1 MRVRNISHSYKLQED
16 WNTYDRDNFKF
27 KVLEEIDDNLKIII
41 QKCLLYILEDKYIK
55 QYNSINNGYN
65 IEETLELI
73 LKGEKPIF
81 EGMEIK
87 KKQIFIMKNIINN
100 IKINNGMY
108 VSIDKTKRIKSTN
121 NKNISLEY
129 LYNNDNIKFIIDH
142 CKNYIFQDEYETM
155 SKVFEKNGFYTK
167 RIYQILRDINI
178 LYNSNNVNGNICL
191 INDLSMFRNDKIIL
205 RNKNEGISDQF
216 NVPYITRKGFE
227 YLLDKILDYA
237 KNNNINIYTK
247 KFISINFIN

>member
-1 MRVRNISHSYKLQED
+1 
-16 WNTYDRDNFKF
+16 
-27 KVLEEIDDNLKIII
+27 
-41 QKCLLYILEDKYIK
+41 
-55 QYNSINNGYN
+55 
-65 IEETLELI
+65 
-73 LKGEKPIF
+73 
-81 EGMEIK
+81 
-87 KKQIFIMKNIINN
+87 
-100 IKINNGMY
+100 
-108 VSIDKTKRIKSTN
+108 
-121 NKNISLEY
+121 
-129 LYNNDNIKFIIDH
+129 
-142 CKNYIFQDEYETM
+142 M